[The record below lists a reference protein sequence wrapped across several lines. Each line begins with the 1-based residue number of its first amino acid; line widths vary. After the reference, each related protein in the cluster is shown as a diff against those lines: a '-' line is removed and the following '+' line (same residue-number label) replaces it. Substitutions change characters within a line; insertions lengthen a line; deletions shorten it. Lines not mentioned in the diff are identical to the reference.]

1 MGGRSAPSR
10 HSRVREVDP
19 ALRMAIRHDCW
30 ANLELL
36 RFCAGL
42 TREQLAWTSPGTY
55 GSIHAT
61 LQHVVGAEQG
71 YLRSLTGERAP
82 LGPLE
87 DDDLRPLDELIAREE
102 MNASR
107 IEAALAMDADPVREI
122 HHTDRSVS
130 NAAVV
135 TAQFI
140 HHGSD
145 HRAHV
150 GTILG
155 AHGLVPPEL
164 GVWEYAFSVGDLRLP
179 PGFRLD

>member
-1 MGGRSAPSR
+1 M
-10 HSRVREVDP
+10 READP
-19 ALRMAIRHDCW
+19 ALRMAIRHNCW

-42 TREQLAWTSPGTY
+42 APDILASTSPGTY

-61 LQHVVGAEQG
+61 LQHIVAAEQG
-71 YLRSLTGERAP
+71 YLRALTGEPAP
-82 LGPLE
+82 LGPLAAG
-87 DDDLRPLDELIAREE
+87 DLRPIEELIAREE
-102 MNASR
+102 TNSSR
-107 IEAALAMDADPVREI
+107 IEAALVMDADPVRKI
-122 HHTDRSVS
+122 QHTDRSVS

-155 AHGLVPPEL
+155 ARGVTPPEL
-164 GVWEYAFSVGDLRLP
+164 GVWEYALSVGDLLLP
-179 PGFRLD
+179 PDFRPV